1 MFTTTST
8 DGVELTVH
16 DFGGDGPP
24 LIYAHATGF
33 CGPVWGPVAEEVP
46 GRHGVALDFRAH
58 GRSTRPT
65 SGDLD
70 WNGMGD
76 DVLAVVDALHEGA
89 TGSGH
94 RSALV
99 GVGHSM
105 GGAALLLAEIARP
118 GLFAGL
124 WVFEP
129 IVFPPALVEGI
140 GRSNTLADGARRR
153 RATFPSVDDAVA
165 NFASKPPM
173 AAFDPRSLRAY
184 VEGGFERLDDGSV
197 TLRCLPEDEAATYE
211 MGGRHHAFDHL
222 GEVTCP
228 VEVVSGADVPGP
240 AMVAGPVTDAL
251 PHGTLVQRPDMS
263 HFGPMEQPGEIAS
276 MIRTFLDDLAV

>member
-16 DFGGDGPP
+16 DLGGDGPP

-33 CGPVWGPVAEEVP
+33 CGPVWGPVAEEVS
-46 GRHGVALDFRAH
+46 GHHGVAPDFRAH
-58 GRSTRPT
+58 GRSSRPT
-65 SGDLD
+65 SGNLHWD
-70 WNGMGD
+70 GMGD

-89 TGSGH
+89 PRAGTT
-94 RSALV
+94 ANLV

-129 IVFPPALVEGI
+129 IVFPPAIAQQIEG
-140 GRSNTLADGARRR
+140 GNTLAEGARRR
-153 RATFPSVDDAVA
+153 RATFPSDEDAIA

-173 AAFDPRSLRAY
+173 SSFDPRSLRAY
-184 VEGGFERLDDGSV
+184 VEGGFEPLDDGSV
-197 TLRCLPEDEAATYE
+197 TLRCRPEDEAATYE
-211 MGGRHHAFDHL
+211 MGGRHLAFDHL
-222 GEVTCP
+222 GEVGCP
-228 VEVVSGADVPGP
+228 VVVVSGRDEPGP
-240 AMVAGPVTDAL
+240 AMVAGPVADAL
-251 PHGTLVQRPDMS
+251 PRGRLVQRPDMS
-263 HFGPMEQPGEIAS
+263 HFGPMEQPAEIAA
-276 MIRTFLDDLAV
+276 MIRTFLDELSR